1 MQIHYIQDMEQINN
15 TRHGDWL
22 DRLKYQK
29 YNSFSFEQRRW
40 SEEPLVIHT
49 NQQDENSRDLYQCN
63 FVGIIWYENRL
74 ILALPKAVTI
84 NQEEQNV
91 NDAQILMKYAN
102 VLDKYFTEVRTIAD
116 FSNGENGKKGKKF
129 EPIYPWCI
137 DHLADWCRKMVDSE
151 AVLPTPQV
159 IAAVKFEK
167 VFEWMLGKLFNNQ
180 IFLKNN
186 RVILKSQIL
195 SETIDIN
202 DSMYNTYIWEPV
214 GKRNANN
221 RILESRDVVFSDQQ
235 KKNIPDIVTEIALDE
250 PEIKKCCCVIDAKY
264 SGWNKEQNCY
274 KLPGN
279 MDIYKQFFYQEQMLH
294 IYENA
299 GQNDVLV
306 YNFLIL
312 PDHINDTGD
321 KLLRLCAKIKFRY
334 HEEQSISVLQINMD
348 ALIDIC
354 ASDNQSLIE
363 EKNQFMAYM
372 LTNYKKVVPM
382 RSQVQMEGSNS
393 NE

>member
-22 DRLKYQK
+22 DHLKYQK

-49 NQQDENSRDLYQCN
+49 NQQDENSHNIYQCN

-74 ILALPKAVTI
+74 ILALPKAVTT

-91 NDAQILMKYAN
+91 NDAQILMKYADL
-102 VLDKYFTEVRTIAD
+102 LDKYFTEVRTIAD
-116 FSNGENGKKGKKF
+116 YSNGENRKKSKKF

-186 RVILKSQIL
+186 RVIFKSQIL
-195 SETIDIN
+195 SEIIDIN
-202 DSMYNTYIWEPV
+202 DSMYNIYTWKPV
-214 GKRNANN
+214 GKRNVDNHT
-221 RILESRDVVFSDQQ
+221 LESRDVVFSDQQ

-250 PEIKKCCCVIDAKY
+250 PKIKKCCCVIDAKY
-264 SGWNKEQNCY
+264 SGWNKGQNCY

-279 MDIYKQFFYQEQMLH
+279 MDIYKQFFYQEQLLH

-321 KLLRLCAKIKFRY
+321 KLLRLCAEINFRY

-354 ASDNQSLIE
+354 ACDNQSLIE

-382 RSQVQMEGSNS
+382 RSQIQMEGSNS
-393 NE
+393 DE